1 MVSAGL
7 SPHPVTGDFEADKT
21 RLEIST
27 GRSFFLGPQVPEDP
41 ARVETRASSA
51 DRAVSPMR
59 RYRTFPSAPERGGS
73 TRSGRSL

>member
-27 GRSFFLGPQVPEDP
+27 GRSFFLGSPKSPRVQDGSRPEDRQP
-41 ARVETRASSA
+41 IARCRLYAET
-51 DRAVSPMR
+51 
-59 RYRTFPSAPERGGS
+59 GH
-73 TRSGRSL
+73 SLALR